1 MLMNTDVKMT
11 PTAIRL
17 ICSASVTAVV
27 CGKVSEMIKA
37 LAEAAKIDP
46 TPMPKRAS
54 RSSDLIRNASRPS
67 STAKSEIQNALN
79 IGP

>member
-1 MLMNTDVKMT
+1 MLMNTDVNIT

-17 ICSASVTAVV
+17 ICSAKVTLVV
-27 CGKVSEMIKA
+27 SGRESAMTKA

-46 TPMPKRAS
+46 TPMPNRAS

-67 STAKSEIQNALN
+67 TTDSSEIQNALN
-79 IGP
+79 SGP